1 MTKDLA
7 YYSSLRYR
15 IELVPA
21 EDGWGAVIPE
31 LPGCVGA
38 GDTIEEALTML
49 EDAKAG
55 WIASA
60 LKHGDPIPEPS
71 FADAVV

>member
-1 MTKDLA
+1 MTKDLT
-7 YYSSLRYR
+7 YYLSLRYR

-21 EDGWGAVIPE
+21 EDGWGAVIPD

-38 GDTIEEALTML
+38 GDTIEEALVML

-71 FADAVV
+71 LADAVA